1 MVSLTLDYRQERLA
15 VEVGLGWPP
24 WHRLMAGGTSG
35 CPSVSPICTRPLL
48 FGGAE
53 HTVISFCRAKL
64 PGNYQQGEVN
74 ALEKFRRLSWSKE
87 YQGNI

>member
-1 MVSLTLDYRQERLA
+1 MLSH
-15 VEVGLGWPP
+15 G
-24 WHRLMAGGTSG
+24 AGAGPATVAKALVANGTSG
-35 CPSVSPICTRPLL
+35 YPSVPPICTRMLL

-53 HTVISFCRAKL
+53 HKVSSFCVAKL

-74 ALEKFRRLSWSKE
+74 ALEKFRRLIWGTE